1 MHSVSLDPGD
11 VIDFEGFV
19 FLCLCPTFYVNRG
32 LWGLW
37 MSAWYLEAKELTAM
51 RETLQQIYFR
61 IDVHLGHEVREDDR
75 VLHYWSWNGDI
86 EQEEHA
92 FFHWNVETI

>member
-1 MHSVSLDPGD
+1 
-11 VIDFEGFV
+11 
-19 FLCLCPTFYVNRG
+19 
-32 LWGLW
+32 
-37 MSAWYLEAKELTAM
+37 M

-75 VLHYWSWNGDI
+75 VLHYWSWNGDV

-92 FFHWNVETI
+92 FFH